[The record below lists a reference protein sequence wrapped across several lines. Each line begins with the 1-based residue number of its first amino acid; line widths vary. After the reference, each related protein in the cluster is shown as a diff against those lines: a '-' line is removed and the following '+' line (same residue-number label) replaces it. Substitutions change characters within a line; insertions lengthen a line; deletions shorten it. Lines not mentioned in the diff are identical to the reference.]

1 MDAKYLIELSK
12 DFFEKAYKLQMSG
25 DYEQAIEHYRKSLDY
40 YPTAEAY
47 TFLGWALSSQGDY
60 ESAIEEC
67 KCAIE
72 LDPDY
77 GNPYNDIGAYL
88 IRLRR
93 YEEAIAWLE
102 LAIKAEKYDNREFA
116 HYNLGVVYE
125 KLGLWFEALSQYK
138 KAFTVNSGYKIA
150 EKNYYRLLSLTN

>member
-12 DFFEKAYKLQMSG
+12 EFFEKAYRLQLDG
-25 DYEQAIEHYRKSLDY
+25 KYEDAIEHYKRSLDY
-40 YPTAEAY
+40 YPTAEGY
-47 TFLGWALSSQGDY
+47 TFMGWALSALGDY
-60 ESAIEEC
+60 ERAIDEC
-67 KCAIE
+67 KNAIE

-88 IRLRR
+88 ISLTR

-102 LAIKAEKYDNREFA
+102 LAIKAPKYANREFA

-125 KLGLWFEALSQYK
+125 KLGLWFEALAEYK
-138 KAFTVNSGYKIA
+138 KAFNVSPKYGNA
-150 EKNYYRLLSLTN
+150 RKNYFKLQALLN

>member
-1 MDAKYLIELSK
+1 MDANYLIALSK
-12 DFFEKAYKLQMSG
+12 DFLEKASKLQMSG
-25 DYEQAIEHYRKSLDY
+25 ATEQAIEHYRKSLVY

-47 TFLGWALSSQGDY
+47 TFLGWALSSKGDL

-67 KCAIE
+67 KNAIE
-72 LDPDY
+72 LDPDF

-88 IRLRR
+88 IRLGR

-102 LAIKAEKYDNREFA
+102 LAAKAEKYENREFA

-125 KLGLWFEALSQYK
+125 RLGLWFEALSKYK
-138 KAFTVNSGYKIA
+138 KAFAVNPGYKVA

>member
-12 DFFEKAYKLQMSG
+12 DFFEKAYKMQMDG
-25 DYEQAIEHYRKSLDY
+25 NFEEAIELYKRSLDY

-47 TFLGWALSSQGDY
+47 TFLGWALSALGDY
-60 ESAIEEC
+60 EAAIEEC
-67 KCAIE
+67 KNAIE
-72 LDPDY
+72 IDPDF

-88 IRLRR
+88 ISLER

-102 LAIKAEKYDNREFA
+102 LAIKAQKYNNREFA

-125 KLGLWFEALSQYK
+125 KLGLWFEALGKYK
-138 KAFTVNSGYKIA
+138 KAMSVNEGYKIA
-150 EKNYYRLLSLTN
+150 EKSYYRLLSLTN